1 MKLCSRYHRRACWK
15 AEDDVSVLAAYTKPF
30 LGPAWR
36 NGKVQKSVRFYDERE
51 WRFVPNLQQAE
62 PLFLPLARYS
72 KKSKRN
78 ALHERFKKRSS
89 LPIPP
94 GDIQYL
100 ILPYDPDEALV
111 LKLHDFLKKI
121 YNRRNAV
128 LVTTTI
134 ITNNCIQG
142 DV

>member
-1 MKLCSRYHRRACWK
+1 
-15 AEDDVSVLAAYTKPF
+15 
-30 LGPAWR
+30 
-36 NGKVQKSVRFYDERE
+36 VQKSVRFYDERE